1 MPAVAF
7 ALPVLPGQE
16 ENMRRLSEEVL
27 VSGELR
33 DAYEESRRKLGI
45 NREMVWLQ
53 PTPVGDM
60 VIVYWE
66 SDDMQYVLRELASSQ
81 DHFDS
86 RFRQFIQSSVP
97 GMSLPGEEP
106 LTEEPLT
113 NKLLFEW
120 QAI

>member
-27 VSGELR
+27 ASGKLR

-45 NREMVWLQ
+45 NREMAWLQ

-66 SDDMQYVLRELASSQ
+66 SDDMQYVLREIAASQ

-120 QAI
+120 QAT

>member
-1 MPAVAF
+1 MTAVAF
-7 ALPVLPGQE
+7 ALPILPGQE

-27 VSGELR
+27 ASGQFR

-45 NREMVWLQ
+45 TRGMAWLR

-60 VIVYWE
+60 IIVYRE
-66 SDDMQYVLRELASSQ
+66 SDDLQYLLREIAASQ

-97 GMSLPGEEP
+97 GTDLPAEEP
-106 LTEEPLT
+106 LA

-120 QAI
+120 QAV

>member
-1 MPAVAF
+1 MTAVAF

-27 VSGELR
+27 ASGQLR

-45 NREMVWLQ
+45 TREMAWLQ

-66 SDDMQYVLRELASSQ
+66 SDDMQYVLREIAASQ

-97 GMSLPGEEP
+97 GMGFPSEEP
-106 LTEEPLT
+106 LA
-113 NKLLFEW
+113 NQLLFEW